1 MLVADCQ
8 GGDLVRVSGGSGE
21 DAAFTTSLPHD
32 ANRNASG
39 SLSRSYGTEALVMPF
54 VLDLYFDLQAQAIAY
69 TATAGGRSVRLGT
82 RDGVSYP
89 TQRGWYLQ
97 LPSGEQAVS
106 PVQFV
111 SGRIMVNSIQ
121 LE

>member
-39 SLSRSYGTEALVMPF
+39 SLSRSYVTPPRPALRSPRTSEAGLIACAFASKVEAR
-54 VLDLYFDLQAQAIAY
+54 LDACP
-69 TATAGGRSVRLGT
+69 GGRSSNECQ
-82 RDGVSYP
+82 VSALFICR
-89 TQRGWYLQ
+89 TGMAGIWYF
-97 LPSGEQAVS
+97 S
-106 PVQFV
+106 PL
-111 SGRIMVNSIQ
+111 SH
-121 LE
+121 